1 MPLPIDLAEPCVDA
15 DDLPFTPPQEVEFRL
30 GQRHETR
37 LDTNHSAQS
46 EPMKLFE
53 REAQADGSLLRSEP
67 FSYLYSEW
75 DFRSG
80 SYRSRWCRVRERV
93 MVEGTSDFYTETL
106 AEHRPLVAQV
116 TGRFEHYLPELFRK
130 VTRRLDGED
139 LHLDGVIE
147 RFIDRR
153 AGGAPAREDLLAAR
167 THSTRRRGGA
177 AARHERDDQ

>member
-1 MPLPIDLAEPCVDA
+1 
-15 DDLPFTPPQEVEFRL
+15 
-30 GQRHETR
+30 
-37 LDTNHSAQS
+37 
-46 EPMKLFE
+46 MKLSIA
-53 REAQADGSLLRSEP
+53 EAQADGSLLRSEP

-130 VTRRLDGED
+130 VTRCYDGED

-147 RFIDRR
+147 RVHRPARRRR
-153 AGGAPAREDLLAAR
+153 ADGENLLAAR
-167 THSTRRRGGA
+167 AHATRRRGGT
-177 AARHERDDQ
+177 AARHERDDR